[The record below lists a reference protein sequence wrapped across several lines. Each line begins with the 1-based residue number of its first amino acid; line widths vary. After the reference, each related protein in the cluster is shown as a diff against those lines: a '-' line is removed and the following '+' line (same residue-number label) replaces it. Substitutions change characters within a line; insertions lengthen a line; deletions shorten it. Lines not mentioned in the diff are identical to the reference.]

1 MKTAALA
8 KGATAVGAILDIDQ
22 LRSNYIIVLSI
33 NGINHFEVVQN
44 ITDTTAYL
52 FDPDLGNIEMTMD
65 KFNELYTGYAL
76 VISNGTIQINGTLL
90 TDYEMQNIKALAYK
104 VRKTV
109 TKVWVPGY
117 YYKAGKRWVDTS
129 YSIPIPYLVF
139 VRGYW
144 IHWGPFYWYVFPHP
158 ELRVKW
164 VKINR
169 GYWKTIWK
177 YKPGYW
183 TKRTTFEVVKKYN
196 WENEKHILAGA
207 SKVGF
212 YLWASVAVTA
222 YTGPGGLSVIVGGV
236 NPLFLGGIQEVQDY
250 WNNPAWVYETE

>member
-1 MKTAALA
+1 LKTAALA

-33 NGINHFEVVQN
+33 NGINHFVVVQN

-117 YYKAGKRWVDTS
+117 YYKAGKQWVDTS
-129 YSIPIPYLVF
+129 YYKLKIYLVW
-139 VRGYW
+139 VNGYW
-144 IHWGPFYWYVFPHP
+144 AHWGPFYWYVFPHP
-158 ELRVKW
+158 ELRVKL

-169 GYWKTIWK
+169 GYWQTVWK

-183 TKRTTFEVVKKYN
+183 TKRTTFEVVHTLNVK
-196 WENEKHILAGA
+196 
-207 SKVGF
+207 KVGNTVISGIEAF
-212 YLWASVAVTA
+212 V
-222 YTGPGGLSVIVGGV
+222 GGGLMIVGGLTSPTIV
-236 NPLFLGGIQEVQDY
+236 GAGVGIAGFGLATNGIRNL
-250 WNNPAWVYETE
+250 WNDDEPAWIPVQV